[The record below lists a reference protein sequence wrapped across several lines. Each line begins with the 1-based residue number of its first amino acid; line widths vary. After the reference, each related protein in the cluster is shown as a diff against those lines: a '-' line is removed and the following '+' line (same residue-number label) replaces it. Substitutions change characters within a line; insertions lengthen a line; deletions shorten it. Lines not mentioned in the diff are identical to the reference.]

1 MEAAEIGTALL
12 LDAGLAEIEEMLS
25 SSSKTKASFS
35 AGTAKK
41 KGATIDYSG
50 YVLFSSQG
58 GSSQTWKCDP
68 TTVARAPEK
77 ATNYQR
83 KTVGAKC

>member
-25 SSSKTKASFS
+25 SSLETKASFS
-35 AGTAKK
+35 AGMAKK
-41 KGATIDYSG
+41 REPPLITYAMFCFHHKEGP
-50 YVLFSSQG
+50 V
-58 GSSQTWKCDP
+58 KCDP
-68 TTVARAPEK
+68 TTVSRSPEK
-77 ATNYQR
+77 PTNCQH

>member
-35 AGTAKK
+35 AGVAKK
-41 KGATIDYSG
+41 NREPPLITYAMFCFHHEEGPVKIGNVIPRLLLDLPRRQLIANI
-50 YVLFSSQG
+50 
-58 GSSQTWKCDP
+58 
-68 TTVARAPEK
+68 R
-77 ATNYQR
+77 R
-83 KTVGAKC
+83 